1 MILNHINSC
10 TWKNKHY
17 KTIIL
22 IISVG
27 ITLNF
32 LENVSAEEVLLPSW
46 IKNSAVWWGQDK
58 ISDQDFIYALQYLV
72 ENKLLAIPKPEITE
86 PECGP
91 GLVLEEATDECV
103 IQDKSESHGI
113 FVDSIDEHQKIVL
126 SMIKAT
132 TLWWGEDKISDQ
144 DFINAL
150 QYLVENKIITLEHE
164 KLRKSQLEQK
174 SQPMYL
180 SVWPKIDRIEDF
192 QVQGH
197 KNSDSYHLKFKLVD
211 IHQNQVSA
219 DGTISIV
226 IMDDRNRILYLNGF
240 SIKKSSYQESFDAFG
255 GDTDSEKVYA
265 WDIETSDIKS
275 GFTPFGKAKI
285 IFTDRSGN
293 NFESEYDKVSIPQF
307 N

>member
-1 MILNHINSC
+1 MILNHSNSC

-17 KTIIL
+17 EIIIL
-22 IISVG
+22 IISVV
-27 ITLNF
+27 IILNF

-46 IKNSAVWWGQDK
+46 IKNLAVWWAEDK
-58 ISDQDFIYALQYLV
+58 ISDQDFVYTLQYLV
-72 ENKLLAIPKPEITE
+72 QKHLLVIPKPKIIE

-91 GLVLEEATDECV
+91 GLVLEETTNECV
-103 IQDKSESHGI
+103 IQNNSEPHGI
-113 FVDSIDEHQKIVL
+113 FVDAVDEHQKIVL
-126 SMIKAT
+126 SMIKVT
-132 TLWWGEDKISDQ
+132 TLWWGQDKISDE

-150 QYLVENKIITLEHE
+150 QYLVENKIIILEHE
-164 KLRKSQLEQK
+164 KLQKPHLEQN
-174 SQPMYL
+174 SQSRDL
-180 SVWPKIDRIEDF
+180 TVLPKIDRIEGF

-240 SIKKSSYQESFDAFG
+240 SIKKSSYQESFNAFG
-255 GDTDSEKVYA
+255 NDKEGDVVYA
-265 WDIETSDIKS
+265 WDIQTSDIKS